1 MDKKT
6 GHILSAILAAA
17 VVGGLY
23 WNNAALR
30 DKVDQLSDQVT
41 GLNSQLSSIRYDLS
55 NEISAL
61 RRDPDT
67 ETSLFSAVETNL
79 GYENGM
85 LTLNVAVVPKELS
98 AGETASVS
106 LATGENVVLSDDG
119 SGRLTGLLTCPPRES
134 LEPVVSLSAGGLTRR
149 EILPTLWTNELLS
162 MKGISH
168 WLAEDGTSSNVLS
181 LALSTPE
188 NSALQIGTVAVE
200 VRSAILDPTDQASL
214 LGIVEAAPQSDGS
227 YRADLS
233 QYLSR
238 EGGYEYEFWLT
249 LVTTHDFDLWLSA
262 DTGEGLTLR
271 SDQPVADY
279 RQEGTT
285 SNRSEGDFTLR
296 AQFDLS

>member
-1 MDKKT
+1 MDIKT

-61 RRDPDT
+61 RRDLDT

-106 LATGENVVLSDDG
+106 LATGENAALTDDG

-181 LALSTPE
+181 QALSAPE

-238 EGGYEYEFWLT
+238 EGGYAYTF
-249 LVTTHDFDLWLSA
+249 WLSA
-262 DTGEGLTLR
+262 TTAEGLTLR
-271 SDQPVADY
+271 SDQSVADWEQSMDET
-279 RQEGTT
+279 R
-285 SNRSEGDFTLR
+285 SSRSEGDFSLYVDFGTP
-296 AQFDLS
+296 